1 MVFYFS
7 ATGNSR
13 YVAEK
18 AAAEFGMDTVDIT
31 AALRRGQFSYE
42 AGGGE
47 KIIFV
52 MPVYFWGLPAP
63 VMDFLRQLEFTGAS
77 KAEACVIL
85 TCGSSAGGSDRM
97 FAKAMEGKNCVLK
110 GAYSIVMPDNF
121 VLMLQAPNPEAQVM
135 LLRKA
140 EKAMAE
146 IFESIRFNYRK
157 GYRSGLGARIG
168 SKGAYLFY
176 RKMRGTRKFWVQESC
191 IGCGLCQTVCPSAAV
206 TMEEGRPVWVKDTCA
221 WCTACINR
229 CPAAAIQYGKK
240 SEKKGRYVHP
250 ILK

>member
-7 ATGNSR
+7 ATGNCR

-18 AAAEFGMDTVDIT
+18 AAAEFGLETVDI
-31 AALRRGQFSYE
+31 ARALRQKQFSYE
-42 AGGGE
+42 PGSGE
-47 KIIFV
+47 KVIFV
-52 MPVYFWGLPAP
+52 LPVYFWGLPVP
-63 VMDFLRQLEFTGAS
+63 VVDFLRQIDFTGAS
-77 KAEACVIL
+77 KAETCVIL
-85 TCGSSAGGSDRM
+85 TCGASAGGSDRL
-97 FAKAMEGKNCVLK
+97 FEKLLRGKNCSVRA
-110 GAYSIVMPDNF
+110 AYSIVMPDNF
-121 VLMLQAPNPEAQVM
+121 VLMLKVPNPEAQVM

-140 EKAMAE
+140 EKAMEE

-157 GYRSGLGARIG
+157 GYRSGIGARLG
-168 SKGAYLFY
+168 SKAAYQVY
-176 RKMRGTRKFWVQESC
+176 KRTRSTRKFWVQSSC
-191 IGCGLCQTVCPSAAV
+191 IGCGLCQTVCPVSAI
-206 TMEEGRPVWVKDTCA
+206 TMEEGLPVWQKDICA